1 MPELDYWRVPRP
13 AETIETVTIGSES
26 GRDYW
31 LRLLAS
37 PRPGVGLLAGTIVP
51 GPDRDYWRRVP
62 SPPAGRDRDYH
73 DWPVAGP
80 ERLLAPSL
88 SRGGRAGETTGPPG
102 GVGGEDPP
110 RRVRRPGRGHL
121 DYCQGQPASADYH
134 WVRVRVR
141 L

>member
-88 SRGGRAGETTGPPG
+88 SRGGRAGKTTGPPPPTSEAAG
-102 GVGGEDPP
+102 P
-110 RRVRRPGRGHL
+110 RRFGLLPG
-121 DYCQGQPASADYH
+121 PAC
-134 WVRVRVR
+134 
-141 L
+141 LG